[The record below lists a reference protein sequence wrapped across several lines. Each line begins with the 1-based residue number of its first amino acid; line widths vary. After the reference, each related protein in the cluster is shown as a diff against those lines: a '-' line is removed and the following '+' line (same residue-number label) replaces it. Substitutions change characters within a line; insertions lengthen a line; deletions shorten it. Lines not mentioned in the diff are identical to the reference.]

1 MSVLKRSIFG
11 LAIYLAAIFVL
22 AQFDY
27 SDSPIIDFAKY
38 FYFIVMVAVPVTVFF
53 PLTSKVSAVVPLIIW
68 GSIYFVML
76 QTLDRTASAPNT
88 TFPIILLEFIL
99 LMIGVWMAYQL
110 ADGIS
115 HAESVMSA
123 MALSAFPNRTQN
135 IAEASEKIKVEIT
148 RSRRYHRPL
157 GLLVLQL
164 NLTKAGDASR
174 VISSIQHEISSRFSF
189 ARIGQVVDEHVRQ
202 TDMVFHDKYS
212 RLIVLCPETNNEDS
226 RILAARISEIVYEK
240 TGVKVEWGFATFPDD
255 ALNFDDL
262 VDKAVSKLLHEK
274 QDAIEG

>member
-274 QDAIEG
+274 RDAIEG